1 MTWRRLGFLLAL
13 TVVVLGGDAVAAV
26 QKEAPAAQPRPA
38 GSREAAPTAQ
48 SPPSRAEEALAKR
61 REKAAHTP
69 GYRPNRVE
77 TTFFTIENSRLFTRI
92 FNPPQGAFAVV
103 GGPGEGAGFGGGGGY
118 RLGTETTHLTLA
130 ATGSFKRYWQL
141 DALFRAQ
148 DLADGRAYVE
158 IGVRHRDAPRENF
171 FGLGSST
178 SLDDRTSYAL
188 QMTTVTGGGGVEI
201 GRDVTLSADVEYLR
215 PRVGAGQDDRHLS
228 IEQRFSDLD
237 APGLTTEP
245 ELLHAGATL
254 AYEGRD
260 QPGNPR
266 RGGRYAASWGH
277 TQDLDEDRYAFQRL
291 MFDVEQV
298 IPFWSEQ
305 RRIVLRGVAVQTDPD
320 EGREVPFYLMPAL
333 GGGNTLRGFKQDR
346 FRDRSALLLRAE
358 YRYELNAFLVAA
370 LFTDVGQ
377 VAPSWGDM
385 RRRDFKRNY
394 GFGLRFGTATV
405 VLRTDVAF
413 GSGEGTRLVLRF
425 GGAF

>member
-1 MTWRRLGFLLAL
+1 
-13 TVVVLGGDAVAAV
+13 
-26 QKEAPAAQPRPA
+26 
-38 GSREAAPTAQ
+38 
-48 SPPSRAEEALAKR
+48 
-61 REKAAHTP
+61 
-69 GYRPNRVE
+69 
-77 TTFFTIENSRLFTRI
+77 
-92 FNPPQGAFAVV
+92 
-103 GGPGEGAGFGGGGGY
+103 
-118 RLGTETTHLTLA
+118 LA

-158 IGVRHRDAPRENF
+158 LGVRHRDAPRDNF
-171 FGLGSST
+171 FGLGSAT

-188 QMTTVTGGGGVEI
+188 QMTTVTGGGGIEI
-201 GRDVTLSADVEYLR
+201 GRDVTLSGDVEYLR
-215 PRVGAGQDDRHLS
+215 PRVSAGQDDRHLS
-228 IEQRFSDLD
+228 IEERFSDLD

-245 ELLHAGATL
+245 ELLYAGATL

-298 IPFWSEQ
+298 IPFWSDQ

-377 VAPSWGDM
+377 VAPSWDAM